1 MRFSV
6 RFTFF
11 YLVEGKDMK
20 EAVSKAKEKFQ
31 VELGLKKARVNKLLP
46 NERISIYSVD
56 D

>member
-6 RFTFF
+6 RFTFT
-11 YLVEGKDMK
+11 YVVKSSGGE

-46 NERISIYSVD
+46 NERIKIYSVA
-56 D
+56 